1 MSPRR
6 GGKSGARIRIRGAAT
21 PSAGDRAKAGAKAS
35 PKATIAAEIAS
46 QAVKE
51 ASPVAL
57 RSMLQALVAKG
68 DVTAGLDPDIELL
81 SEEEEELRDQ
91 EPEIDLG
98 DPDDL
103 PSDEEES
110 DPLLVGP
117 DDAEDEFWP
126 SERFEILVS
135 PGRARFEPP
144 DWVFGWLPSSP
155 VGTTF
160 LTALDRKLAAYAKL
174 AAWLERNRRAF
185 LASRDLWDLGPADR
199 EELLR
204 GEVGVTRRGLLRALA
219 LDIDESTFSRYCLH
233 ASLVWQDGSAPLEA
247 LFGREACLAWSG
259 CGIARM
265 LRGPITSEDLDYY
278 RGMPAPK
285 SSADRGQVADL
296 QHLDSAIAVDVIQ
309 RLCLEAN
316 VPVAEVIDRYG
327 ERIRAAV
334 EGAP

>member
-6 GGKSGARIRIRGAAT
+6 GGRSGARVRVGTVAT
-21 PSAGDRAKAGAKAS
+21 PRAGGKAKAGGKVSGRAK
-35 PKATIAAEIAS
+35 IAAEIAS

-51 ASPVAL
+51 ASPAAL

-68 DVTAGLDPDIELL
+68 EVTAGLDPDLDLL

-98 DPDDL
+98 DPDAL
-103 PSDEEES
+103 PMDDEDS
-110 DPLLVGP
+110 DPLLVGT
-117 DDAEDEFWP
+117 DEVEDESWP

-144 DWVFGWLPSSP
+144 DWVYGWLPASP
-155 VGTTF
+155 TGKAF
-160 LTALDRKLAAYAKL
+160 LVALDRKLATYARL
-174 AAWLERNRRAF
+174 ASWLERHRPTF

-199 EELLR
+199 EEILR
-204 GEVGVTRRGLLRALA
+204 GDVAVTRRGLLRALA
-219 LDIDESTFSRYCLH
+219 LEVDESTFSRYCQH
-233 ASLVWQDGSAPLEA
+233 ASLVWSDGSATLEA
-247 LFGREACLAWSG
+247 LFSREACLAWAG

-278 RGMPAPK
+278 RRMPAPK
-285 SSADRGQVADL
+285 SGSGRRQIASLQRLASATAGEVV
-296 QHLDSAIAVDVIQ
+296 H
-309 RLCLEAN
+309 RLCLEVN
-316 VPVAEVIDRYG
+316 VPVAEVIDRHG

-334 EGAP
+334 EGVS